1 MRKQKIVILA
11 VLMGLTFIG
20 LSFVQFNYF
29 NILVEMRRE
38 FFEDGVKQALYRTSR
53 ILEEEEIQSYIKK
66 ELEEQGKAPEV
77 INTINE
83 FVNKSVSP
91 LNVKPLIQDKKIIK
105 SKTPVK
111 SANTVSNI
119 SKNLHNEH
127 KNTFKRQKVV
137 FSDMALRWSKEAPE
151 KPIEQRIDPE
161 HLETILRKEL
171 EKCGINIPFEIT
183 LINHKSERVYSS
195 LGFEYVEDIHD
206 YYSQI
211 LFPNDFNP
219 KLDLMRV
226 YFPTR
231 DSYIIGQI
239 ARFAITSMV
248 ITIILFITFAFAILL
263 LLHQRKVNELRT
275 DFMNNMTHEFKTPI
289 SSISLA
295 AQMLCDDSIKSSP
308 LMMKR
313 ISSTIVDE
321 TKRLSFQV
329 EKILQISLLENE
341 KSIMKFND
349 CDINQIIDNVVDNF
363 KIKVKSKGGNIVAD
377 LKATNPW
384 ATVDELHFTNIIF
397 NLLDNAV
404 KYAKPDEALELKVRT
419 YNNENEDTLY
429 VTVEDNGIGIKK
441 EHLKKIFDKF
451 HRVPTGNVHNVKG
464 FGLGLAYVKKMVEKH
479 DGTIKA
485 ESEPN
490 IGTIFTITIPTI
502 KK

>member
-1 MRKQKIVILA
+1 MCI
-11 VLMGLTFIG
+11 TFVS
-20 LSFVQFNYF
+20 LSLVQFNYF
-29 NILVEMRRE
+29 NVLVEMRRE

-53 ILEEEEIQSYIKK
+53 ILEEEEIETYIKK
-66 ELEEQGKAPEV
+66 ELEKQGKEAEAIKNV
-77 INTINE
+77 NE
-83 FVNKSVSP
+83 FLNKSTGH
-91 LNVKPLIQDKKIIK
+91 LNIKPLIQDKEIIK
-105 SKTPVK
+105 SKTPGK

-137 FSDMALRWSKEAPE
+137 ISDMALRWSKEAPA
-151 KPIEQRIDPE
+151 KPIEERINPE
-161 HLETILRKEL
+161 HLEIVLRKEL
-171 EKCGINIPFEIT
+171 EKCGINIPFEIS

-195 LGFEYVEDIHD
+195 LGFEYIEDIHD

-211 LFPNDFNP
+211 LFPNDYNP

-231 DSYIIGQI
+231 DSYIMGQI
-239 ARFAITSMV
+239 ARLAIISTV
-248 ITIILFITFAFAILL
+248 ITFILFITFIFAILL

-295 AQMLCDDSIKSSP
+295 AQMLCDDSINSSP
-308 LMMKR
+308 MMMKR
-313 ISSTIVDE
+313 ISKTIVDE

-349 CDINQIIDNVVDNF
+349 CDINQIVDNVVDNF

-404 KYAKPDEALELKVRT
+404 KYSKQDEALELKVRT
-419 YNNENEDTLY
+419 YNNENEDSLY
-429 VTVEDNGIGIKK
+429 VTIEDNGIGIKK
-441 EHLKKIFDKF
+441 EHLRKIFDKF

-464 FGLGLAYVKKMVEKH
+464 FGLGLAYVKKMVQKH
-479 DGTIKA
+479 NGTIKA

>member
-1 MRKQKIVILA
+1 MKKQKIIILA
-11 VLMGLTFIG
+11 IIMCLTFIG
-20 LSFVQFNYF
+20 LAFVQFNYF
-29 NILVEMRRE
+29 NTLVDMRRE
-38 FFEDGVKQALYRTSR
+38 FFEDAVKQALYRTSR
-53 ILEEEEIQSYIKK
+53 ILEEEEMQKYISE
-66 ELEEQGKAPEV
+66 ELIRQGKAPKV
-77 INTINE
+77 VKNVNE
-83 FVNKSVSP
+83 FVQKGINALNIKPLTQNKQIIKNNIKGTNSVS
-91 LNVKPLIQDKKIIK
+91 D
-105 SKTPVK
+105 
-111 SANTVSNI
+111 I
-119 SKNLHNEH
+119 SKNLHKEH
-127 KNTFKRQKVV
+127 QNSFNRQKII
-137 FSDMALRWSKEAPE
+137 FSDVAMRWSKEAPE
-151 KPIEQRIDPE
+151 KPIEERIDTE
-161 HLETILRKEL
+161 HLEVVLRKEL
-171 EKCGINIPFEIT
+171 EKCGVSTPFEFS
-183 LINHKSERVYSS
+183 LVNYKSERVFTS
-195 LGFEYVEDIHD
+195 LGFESITDVHD

-211 LFPNDFNP
+211 LFPNDYTP
-219 KLDLMRV
+219 KLNIMRV

-231 DSYIIGQI
+231 DSVIIGHV
-239 ARFAITSMV
+239 ARFAVTSIV
-248 ITIILFITFAFAILL
+248 ITIILFLTFVAAILL
-263 LLHQRKVNELRT
+263 LFHQKKVNELRT

-295 AQMLCDDSIKSSP
+295 AQMLCDDSINSSP

-349 CDINQIIDNVVDNF
+349 CDINQIVNNVVDNF

-404 KYAKPDEALELKVRT
+404 KYSKPDEALELKVRT
-419 YNNENEDTLY
+419 YNNEDEDTLY
-429 VTVEDNGIGIKK
+429 VTIEDNGIGIKK
-441 EHLKKIFDKF
+441 EHLRKIFDKF

-464 FGLGLAYVKKMVEKH
+464 FGLGLAYVKKMVQKH
-479 DGTIKA
+479 NGTIKA

-490 IGTIFTITIPTI
+490 IGTIFTITIPTL

>member
-1 MRKQKIVILA
+1 
-11 VLMGLTFIG
+11 
-20 LSFVQFNYF
+20 
-29 NILVEMRRE
+29 MRRE

-53 ILEEEEIQSYIKK
+53 ILEEEEIQAYITK
-66 ELEEQGKAPEV
+66 ELEKQGKEPEV
-77 INTINE
+77 INSINE
-83 FVNKSVSP
+83 FVNKNISP
-91 LNVKPLIQDKKIIK
+91 LNITPLIQNKEIIK

-111 SANTVSNI
+111 STNTVSNI

-151 KPIEQRIDPE
+151 KPIEERIDPE

-195 LGFEYVEDIHD
+195 LGFEYIEDIHD

-211 LFPNDFNP
+211 LFSNDFSP

-231 DSYIIGQI
+231 DSYIVGQI

-248 ITIILFITFAFAILL
+248 ITIILFITFVFAILL

-295 AQMLCDDSIKSSP
+295 AQMLCDDSINSSP

-349 CDINQIIDNVVDNF
+349 CDINQIVDNVVDNF

-404 KYAKPDEALELKVRT
+404 KYSKPDEALELKVRT
-419 YNNENEDTLY
+419 YNNEICRRFFL
-429 VTVEDNGIGIKK
+429 
-441 EHLKKIFDKF
+441 
-451 HRVPTGNVHNVKG
+451 NVL
-464 FGLGLAYVKKMVEKH
+464 F
-479 DGTIKA
+479 
-485 ESEPN
+485 
-490 IGTIFTITIPTI
+490 
-502 KK
+502 

>member
-1 MRKQKIVILA
+1 MKKKKIIILVA
-11 VLMGLTFIG
+11 LMCITFVS
-20 LSFVQFNYF
+20 LSLVQFNYF
-29 NILVEMRRE
+29 NVLVEMRRE

-53 ILEEEEIQSYIKK
+53 ILEEEEIETYIKK
-66 ELEEQGKAPEV
+66 ELEKQGKEAEAIKNV
-77 INTINE
+77 NE
-83 FVNKSVSP
+83 FLNKSTGH
-91 LNVKPLIQDKKIIK
+91 LNIKPLIQDKEIIK
-105 SKTPVK
+105 SKTPGK
-111 SANTVSNI
+111 SANNVSNI

-137 FSDMALRWSKEAPE
+137 ISDMALRWSKEAPA
-151 KPIEQRIDPE
+151 KPIEERINPE
-161 HLETILRKEL
+161 HLEIVLRKEL
-171 EKCGINIPFEIT
+171 EKCGINIPFEIS

-195 LGFEYVEDIHD
+195 LGFEYIEDIHD

-211 LFPNDFNP
+211 LFPNDYNP

-231 DSYIIGQI
+231 DSYIMGQI
-239 ARFAITSMV
+239 ARLAIISTV
-248 ITIILFITFAFAILL
+248 ITFILFITFIFAILL

-295 AQMLCDDSIKSSP
+295 AQMLCDDSINSSP
-308 LMMKR
+308 MMMKR
-313 ISSTIVDE
+313 ISKTIVDE

-349 CDINQIIDNVVDNF
+349 CDINQIVDNVVDNF

-404 KYAKPDEALELKVRT
+404 KYSKQDEALELKVRT
-419 YNNENEDTLY
+419 YNNENEDSLY
-429 VTVEDNGIGIKK
+429 VTIEDNGIGIKK
-441 EHLKKIFDKF
+441 EHLRKIFDKF

-464 FGLGLAYVKKMVEKH
+464 FGLGLAYVKKMVQKH
-479 DGTIKA
+479 NGTIKA

>member
-1 MRKQKIVILA
+1 MSLAGELAKQIGGEIVKNTGKELAIKGGQQAIQRASSDVLRNAITDIVAEDSIDLASKGFGKQILS
-11 VLMGLTFIG
+11 GLR
-20 LSFVQFNYF
+20 SKVFNSPASEAQA
-29 NILVEMRRE
+29 LVDA
-38 FFEDGVKQALYRTSR
+38 FPKLYRTDFGIDGNDMICTLKNDGGAVLSGFAKFDNVDTGKGTRRLGISR
-53 ILEEEEIQSYIKK
+53 DSFDRFFKRPENSFLANPKMEVGGSPRTGELYPNNQLRNAQDVLSDLRNKVLDYYTSDPTNEELINSIPNIYGADEYAAGLLEEIAKNNS
-66 ELEEQGKAPEV
+66 P

-289 SSISLA
+289 SSIF
-295 AQMLCDDSIKSSP
+295 I
-308 LMMKR
+308 
-313 ISSTIVDE
+313 
-321 TKRLSFQV
+321 
-329 EKILQISLLENE
+329 
-341 KSIMKFND
+341 
-349 CDINQIIDNVVDNF
+349 
-363 KIKVKSKGGNIVAD
+363 
-377 LKATNPW
+377 
-384 ATVDELHFTNIIF
+384 
-397 NLLDNAV
+397 
-404 KYAKPDEALELKVRT
+404 
-419 YNNENEDTLY
+419 
-429 VTVEDNGIGIKK
+429 
-441 EHLKKIFDKF
+441 
-451 HRVPTGNVHNVKG
+451 
-464 FGLGLAYVKKMVEKH
+464 
-479 DGTIKA
+479 
-485 ESEPN
+485 
-490 IGTIFTITIPTI
+490 
-502 KK
+502 

>member
-1 MRKQKIVILA
+1 MRKQKIIILA

-29 NILVEMRRE
+29 NILVDMRRE

-53 ILEEEEIQSYIKK
+53 ILEEEEIQSYIQE
-66 ELEEQGKAPEV
+66 ELQKQG
-77 INTINE
+77 NE
-83 FVNKSVSP
+83 PYDNLNDIVSQSVNP
-91 LNVKPLIQDKKIIK
+91 LNVKPLIQNKEIIK
-105 SKTPVK
+105 SKSPVK
-111 SANTVSNI
+111 TTNTVSNV
-119 SKNLHNEH
+119 SKNIHNEH

-137 FSDMALRWSKEAPE
+137 FSDMALRWSQEAPE
-151 KPIEQRIDPE
+151 KPIEQRINPE

-195 LGFEYVEDIHD
+195 LGFEYIEDVHD

-219 KLDLMRV
+219 KLDLLRV

-239 ARFAITSMV
+239 VRFAITSMI
-248 ITIILFITFAFAILL
+248 ITIILFITFVFAILL

-349 CDINQIIDNVVDNF
+349 CDINQIVNNVVDNF

-404 KYAKPDEALELKVRT
+404 KYSKPDEALELKVRT
-419 YNNENEDTLY
+419 YNNENEESLY

-441 EHLKKIFDKF
+441 EHLRKIFDKF

-464 FGLGLAYVKKMVEKH
+464 FGLGLAYVKKMVKKH